1 MEVLLFALFFL
12 VTIIFFVAGKD
23 DFGRKEIKLK
33 SDLNEEVKND
43 LKDEPKEVIK
53 KEEIEN
59 DLKDEPKEVIKKEEI
74 KNDLKD
80 EPKEEVKREVE

>member
-23 DFGRKEIKLK
+23 DFGRKEIKVAL
-33 SDLNEEVKND
+33 DQ
-43 LKDEPKEVIK
+43 
-53 KEEIEN
+53 
-59 DLKDEPKEVIKKEEI
+59 KEEI

-80 EPKEEVKREVE
+80 ASKEGIKKEEIRNDLTDEPKEEVKKEVE